1 MGNLST
7 TPGRENPVFPQ
18 KYPIMGSA
26 LGQIRPRS
34 DLYLTNLLENSRNV
48 IFCCYTIVTIHP
60 LWDPYNRV
68 IIQYMKNINLKD
80 ENMNTRAIRCAGR
93 VMNGKLPC
101 DTRLDGIVEGVT
113 KTVTCP
119 TCDLDLKL
127 DWRLNWFGDRLL
139 LTVSYS
145 QNGYTYTV
153 E

>member
-18 KYPIMGSA
+18 KYPIIGSA

-34 DLYLTNLLENSRNV
+34 DLYLTNLPENIR
-48 IFCCYTIVTIHP
+48 FVTRVFMGP
-60 LWDPYNRV
+60 LWNAYYRG
-68 IIQYMKNINLKD
+68 ILQYMKNINLKD
-80 ENMNTRAIRCAGR
+80 ENMNTRAIRCVGR

-101 DTRLDGIVEGVT
+101 DTRLDGIVEGKT

-119 TCDLDLKL
+119 TCALDLKL

-139 LTVSYS
+139 LTISYS